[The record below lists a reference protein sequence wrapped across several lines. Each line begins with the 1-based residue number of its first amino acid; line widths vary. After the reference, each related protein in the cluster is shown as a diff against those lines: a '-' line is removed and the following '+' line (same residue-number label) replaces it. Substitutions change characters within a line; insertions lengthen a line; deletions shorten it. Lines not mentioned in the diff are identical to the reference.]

1 MPSTNSSTPNLLV
14 DDPRPGIRRLT
25 LNRPDKRNALDN
37 SLRSALFEAL
47 RQSDMDDGVH
57 VTILRGAGPC
67 FSSGYDLG
75 SDLSADRPTYTP
87 SGDGSWSRQVTEGWL
102 SLWDLAKPVIA
113 QVHGYAMAG
122 GSELAAAC
130 DLVYLAD
137 DATISHPV
145 LRVAGT
151 PDFAVH
157 PWLVGLRNAM
167 EMALTGA
174 SVTANEAVRAG
185 FANRAFPAD
194 HLDDAVLAIAE
205 RMTEV
210 PTELLQLNKRWVY
223 RAMEAMGARTAIR
236 AATDLGALA
245 QKAPGVQRNLADL
258 RNRIRGAVSGDPLS
272 H

>member
-1 MPSTNSSTPNLLV
+1 MGNGTAPNLLV
-14 DDPRPGIRRLT
+14 DDPRPGVRRLT
-25 LNRPDKRNALDN
+25 LNRPEKRNALDN
-37 SLRSALFEAL
+37 AL
-47 RQSDMDDGVH
+47 RGALLDALRDADRDDAVH

-75 SDLSADRPTYTP
+75 SDLSADRPSYTP
-87 SGDGSWSRQVTEGWL
+87 GGDGTWPRHVTDGWL

-167 EMALTGA
+167 EMVLTGDA
-174 SVTANEAVRAG
+174 MDADEAVRTG
-185 FANRAFPAD
+185 YANRAYPAEE
-194 HLDDAVLAIAE
+194 LDDAVLAVAG
-205 RMTEV
+205 RMTGV
-210 PTELLQLNKRWVY
+210 PHELLQLNKRWVY
-223 RAMEAMGARTAIR
+223 RAMDAMGARTAIR
-236 AATDLGALA
+236 SATDLGALA
-245 QKAPGVQRNLADL
+245 PHAGTIRENLSDL
-258 RNRIRGAVSGDPLS
+258 RSRIKGAAAGD
-272 H
+272 